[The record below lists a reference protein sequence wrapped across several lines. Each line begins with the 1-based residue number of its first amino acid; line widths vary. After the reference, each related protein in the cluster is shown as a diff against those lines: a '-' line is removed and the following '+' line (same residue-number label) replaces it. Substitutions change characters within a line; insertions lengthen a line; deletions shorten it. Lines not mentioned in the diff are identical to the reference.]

1 MLLLVDPQLEEKLE
15 TRLLLQSCIV
25 NLLEADVTPA
35 IQVATVCL
43 YPISFRLQARANLYS
58 KIEHVGQRIRAH
70 ISNPVLIHYLIGSL
84 PSNTAASHNFK
95 RRLGLA
101 SFLKSNTYLKDD
113 LDDLAT
119 MKTLT
124 LCLHE
129 NRTFKIRDKTDFQ
142 KLAAR
147 FETLDVAIGAGFS
160 RFEFGSEATTKTDS
174 PVNTE
179 RTTSRS
185 PVSEEESNFNSA
197 IDGLVA
203 ELRSIAF
210 NIRDSG
216 ATHMRRTECKTAI
229 EKLSYRLE
237 FAART
242 RPKPKKG
249 IFAAAEGTS
258 DVIRN
263 FIARREQDMNVG
275 KGIDSSS
282 DAA

>member
-1 MLLLVDPQLEEKLE
+1 MLIRTQ
-15 TRLLLQSCIV
+15 
-25 NLLEADVTPA
+25 
-35 IQVATVCL
+35 
-43 YPISFRLQARANLYS
+43 F
-58 KIEHVGQRIRAH
+58 KIEHVGQRIRAY
-70 ISNPVLIHYLIGSL
+70 IPNPILIRYLIGSL
-84 PSNTAASHNFK
+84 PSNSAASHSFK

-101 SFLKSNTYLKDD
+101 SFLKSNAYFKDN
-113 LDDLAT
+113 LDDLST

-129 NRTFKIRDKTDFQ
+129 NRAFKIRDNTDFQ

-147 FETLDVAIGAGFS
+147 FDTLNVAIGAGFS
-160 RFEFGSEATTKTDS
+160 RFEFLSEATIKTDS
-174 PVNTE
+174 PVNTD
-179 RTTSRS
+179 RSTSRL
-185 PVSEEESNFNSA
+185 PVSEAESSFNSA

-237 FAART
+237 FATRT

-249 IFAAAEGTS
+249 IFGAAEGTS
-258 DVIRN
+258 DMIRS
-263 FIARREQDMNVG
+263 FIARREQDTGVENG
-275 KGIDSSS
+275 TDSSS
-282 DAA
+282 DAV